1 MQVLIVFVPM
11 AIGVSLGFLVA
22 FLMAAKS
29 GQFEDLETP
38 SHRILYED

>member
-11 AIGVSLGFLVA
+11 AIAVSLGFLVA
-22 FLMAAKS
+22 FLWASRA

-38 SHRILYED
+38 SHRILLEE

>member
-1 MQVLIVFVPM
+1 MQVLILFVPM
-11 AIGVSLGFLVA
+11 AILVSLGFLVA
-22 FLMAAKS
+22 FLWAARS

>member
-1 MQVLIVFVPM
+1 MQILILFVPL
-11 AIGVSLGFLVA
+11 AILVSLGFLIA
-22 FLMAAKS
+22 FLWAARS

>member
-11 AIGVSLGFLVA
+11 AILVSLGFLAA
-22 FLMAAKS
+22 FIWAAKT
-29 GQFEDLETP
+29 GQFDDLETP